1 MDIPFV
7 MHEAEMARAERTQKR
22 LFIVILV
29 LLFLLLATNA
39 GWLIYTS
46 QFDDVTTT
54 QTVEQDAESGNNQ
67 FIGGDFYG
75 GTESDH
81 NN

>member
-29 LLFLLLATNA
+29 LCLF
-39 GWLIYTS
+39 
-46 QFDDVTTT
+46 
-54 QTVEQDAESGNNQ
+54 
-67 FIGGDFYG
+67 
-75 GTESDH
+75 
-81 NN
+81 